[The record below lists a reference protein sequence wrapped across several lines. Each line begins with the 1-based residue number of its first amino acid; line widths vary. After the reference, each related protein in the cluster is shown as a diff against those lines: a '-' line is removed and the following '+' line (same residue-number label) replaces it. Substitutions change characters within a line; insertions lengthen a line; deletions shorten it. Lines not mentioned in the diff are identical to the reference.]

1 MTSDQRGRPIRPR
14 SVRAL
19 GHKGR
24 GPGPPTY
31 TAGVALLEVDGVVK
45 RFGGVTAVNGFS
57 LSVETGQRMA
67 LIGPNGA
74 GKSTLM
80 NVLSGLHRP
89 DQGEIRL
96 NGEPI
101 HTFEPPRISLSGVG
115 RTFQVPRIFRRL
127 TVGDNVL
134 VPVAH
139 AGAISGDV
147 RDRVRQLLA
156 LVKLEDKE
164 GQYASELSGGQQKL
178 LELARALMPQ
188 PKLVLMDEPF
198 AGVHPELKRTLIDV
212 IRSTNTEHGTTFL
225 IVSHEMPVVSAL
237 CEWVVAMHMGANFLA
252 GDPDKVLGDE
262 RLVDIYL
269 GQEDGDAD
277 SR

>member
-1 MTSDQRGRPIRPR
+1 M
-14 SVRAL
+14 
-19 GHKGR
+19 
-24 GPGPPTY
+24 
-31 TAGVALLEVDGVVK
+31 ALLEVDSVVK

-57 LSVETGQRMA
+57 LSVEAGQRMA

-80 NVLSGLHRP
+80 NVLSGLHHP
-89 DQGEIRL
+89 DQGEIRFE
-96 NGEPI
+96 GQPI
-101 HTFEPPRISLSGVG
+101 HRLNPPRISLSGLG
-115 RTFQVPRIFRRL
+115 RTFQIPRIFRRL

-139 AGAISGDV
+139 AGVISGHV
-147 RDRVRQLLA
+147 RDRVAELLA
-156 LVKLEDKE
+156 LVNLEDKA

-178 LELARALMPQ
+178 LELARALMAQ

-198 AGVHPELKRTLIDV
+198 AGVHPELKRTLIDA
-212 IRSTNTEHGTTFL
+212 IRSTNEQQGTTFL

-237 CEWVVAMHMGANFLA
+237 CEWVVAMHLGANFLA
-252 GDPDKVLGDE
+252 GHPDQVLDDE

-269 GQEDGDAD
+269 GGEAGDAH
-277 SR
+277 SM